1 MYAIFVFIVM
11 IGLMLLNVPIGL
23 STAYAVF
30 TGISITETMP
40 MMSLVQRLYNGMDSF
55 ILIAVPLFMLA
66 GQLMSCGGV
75 TRDLLK
81 VAQAMVGRFR
91 GGLAYVNVVTS
102 MFFAG
107 ITGAASSDSASVG
120 GILIPAMQEDG
131 YDDDFTVGVT
141 AASSTLGVLIPPSNP
156 LVMYAAATSVS
167 VGALLMG
174 GVIPGILMG
183 LGQCL
188 VVGIISKKRN
198 YPKRKPMS
206 FKETIIALI
215 QGIPALSTIVI
226 MLGGIMFGWFTPT
239 EAAGVAV
246 LYSFLLGVFYY
257 RELKLSAIPN
267 IIRDV
272 SITMGTVTLLV
283 AAAQALGYLFA
294 INNLPTLLANAILS
308 ITDNKYLILFMINV
322 ALLFI
327 GLWMDIGPAVL
338 IFGPILYNLVTIVG
352 IDPVHFGVVMVVAL
366 AIGMYTPPVGQ
377 CMSICCGI
385 AKIGISDCV
394 KGLIPFILIGTVVL
408 FLISFFPQLVL
419 WLPGLMM

>member
-11 IGLMLLNVPIGL
+11 IGLMLLNVPIGPQHGL
-23 STAYAVF
+23 CCFYGHF
-30 TGISITETMP
+30 HTETMP

-66 GQLMSCGGV
+66 GQLISCGGV

-174 GVIPGILMG
+174 GAIPGILLG

-215 QGIPALSTIVI
+215 QGNTGSFYHCHYVGRLRFRLVYTHRGQ
-226 MLGGIMFGWFTPT
+226 L
-239 EAAGVAV
+239 GVAV

-272 SITMGTVTLLV
+272 SITMGTVTAV
-283 AAAQALGYLFA
+283 GGGSSGVG
-294 INNLPTLLANAILS
+294 LS
-308 ITDNKYLILFMINV
+308 LC
-322 ALLFI
+322 
-327 GLWMDIGPAVL
+327 
-338 IFGPILYNLVTIVG
+338 
-352 IDPVHFGVVMVVAL
+352 H
-366 AIGMYTPPVGQ
+366 Q
-377 CMSICCGI
+377 
-385 AKIGISDCV
+385 
-394 KGLIPFILIGTVVL
+394 
-408 FLISFFPQLVL
+408 
-419 WLPGLMM
+419 